1 MERSDIPME
10 LLSRQRL
17 AAGAGVA
24 RPALMPH
31 KPMLLL
37 CIISESKAVY
47 KLLSSNFGLAVC
59 KSACFC
65 QNKENA
71 RIR

>member
-17 AAGAGVA
+17 AAGAGIA

-37 CIISESKAVY
+37 CIISEPNAVF
-47 KLLSSNFGLAVC
+47 KLLSAIFGLPVR

-71 RIR
+71 QIR